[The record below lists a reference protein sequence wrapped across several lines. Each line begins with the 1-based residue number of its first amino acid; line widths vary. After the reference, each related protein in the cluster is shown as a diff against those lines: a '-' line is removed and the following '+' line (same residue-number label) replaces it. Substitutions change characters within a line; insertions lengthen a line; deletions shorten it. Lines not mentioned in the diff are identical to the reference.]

1 MATYQD
7 AINFAVSAFKQA
19 GTDEDVAKISAQ
31 VLVTAQAWGVGSHGL
46 IRIPQYLRRL
56 TAGGTTGSA
65 DMTVTNDL
73 GALVVFDGHAG
84 LGVFHLQRAAELG
97 LERAKK
103 HGISL
108 VAVANSSHCGPLAFF
123 AWPALRERFAVLLL
137 TNGPA
142 VAPPP
147 NGAAPL
153 MSTSPICIGVPVN
166 GQPLLIDMST
176 TTVARG
182 KIAEFAARGQALPPG
197 WALDSDGNPTVDAN
211 EALKGMLAP
220 LGGAKGAALALGF
233 EALTGGLIGPNL
245 SKDVPDIFDMSKD
258 EEAQGISHL
267 VITIDAPALSDGD
280 SGLRRVAELSQSVIN
295 AGARIPGS
303 SKIDPTSIDA
313 STQLEVSTAVQDQ
326 LNEWAERL
334 GIARLA

>member
-1 MATYQD
+1 VATYQD
-7 AINFAVSAFKQA
+7 GINFADSAFRQVGVDA
-19 GTDEDVAKISAQ
+19 EVAEISAQ

-46 IRIPQYLRRL
+46 IRVPQYLRRL
-56 TAGGTTGSA
+56 TAGGTSGSA
-65 DMTVTNDL
+65 DMTITNDL

-84 LGVFHLQRAAELG
+84 LGVFHLQRAAEVG

-108 VAVANSSHCGPLAFF
+108 VAVANSSHCGPLAYF

-153 MSTSPICIGVPVN
+153 MSTSPICIGVPID

-182 KIAEFAARGQALPPG
+182 KIAEFAARGEELPPG
-197 WALDSDGNPTVDAN
+197 WALDSAGNPTVDAS

-245 SKDVPDIFDMSKD
+245 SKDVPDIFDVNKD
-258 EEAQGISHL
+258 KEAQGISHL
-267 VITIDAPALSDGD
+267 VVTIDASALSDGE
-280 SGLRRVAELSQSVIN
+280 SGLRRVADLSQSVLK
-295 AGARIPGS
+295 AGARLPGS
-303 SKIDPTSIDA
+303 SKNDPVAIDA
-313 STQLEVSTAVQDQ
+313 TTPLEVSIAVQDQ
-326 LNEWAERL
+326 LNEWADRL